1 MSGFSS
7 SKRQW
12 MPLRVRALVAL
23 FLTLALLIPVASAY
37 AQDDAAA
44 AEAPAAAA
52 RANNVLCVKGSVINW
67 DETPLPYSVDEVPW
81 TITATPVDPQ
91 GSFVET
97 QTDEDANFEFDGL
110 TVGLW
115 DFAIVIGD
123 GSPWRPITPANFTV
137 SMNYGAD
144 KCAVIRFKLKR
155 PVPVVVLKIDDAHT
169 PLEGWT
175 MRAEPAHGNWFA
187 SPVEVETNGEG
198 KALFELT
205 EGKWIFK
212 EKAPSGT
219 HYVPVMP
226 DNGMQELN
234 VEWPDDPAVELPIN
248 IRFKNRLSFKGCLDV
263 YKTDVPPGEADAYGL
278 PGWKITVKRANGSVV
293 ATKHTDALGYVKFE
307 NLPLGPYIVEEEHRI
322 GWGPVTPT
330 SYTVNLT
337 GDTCEQIEFYNEQVP
352 PGFCIEGRKIDT
364 NGKVGIPGWT
374 ITVTPYN
381 KGGYP
386 NEDVDGFDEIVVT
399 TDGQGKFKVPSC
411 GPDGDTKNCFPTDDY
426 RIPGSTYKVCEEE
439 RDGWL
444 PHTAL
449 CQYVRLPSKPGACAK
464 AWDFENQQVGHW
476 ESVVYGKPSSSSG
489 SGCAYTHT
497 VVAGESLYGIGA
509 AYGVSASAMLSA
521 NSWVY
526 SRPNYYVYPGDT
538 VCIP

>member
-1 MSGFSS
+1 MSGSQS

-23 FLTLALLIPVASAY
+23 FLALALLIPVASAY
-37 AQDDAAA
+37 AQEDAAA
-44 AEAPAAAA
+44 PVAAA
-52 RANNVLCVKGSVINW
+52 RANNVLCAEGTVINW
-67 DETPLPYSVDEVPW
+67 DESLLPYSSEEVPW

-91 GSFVET
+91 GAVLQT
-97 QTDEDANFEFDGL
+97 ATDEDAFFEFQDL

-115 DFAIVIGD
+115 EFAIVIPD
-123 GSPWRPITPANFTV
+123 GSAWRPITPDRFTV
-137 SMNYGAD
+137 SMSYGAS

-155 PVPVVVLKIDDAHT
+155 PVPVIVLKIDDAHT

-175 MRAEPAHGNWFA
+175 MRAEPAKGNWFA
-187 SPVEVETNGEG
+187 SPVEVDTDANG

-212 EKAPSGT
+212 ERAPSGT
-219 HYVPVMP
+219 HYTPVMP
-226 DNGMQELN
+226 VNGTQELL
-234 VEWPDDPAVELPIN
+234 VEWPEDAGVDPTIN
-248 IRFKNRLSFKGCLDV
+248 IRFKNRLAYKGCIDA
-263 YKTDVPPGEADAYGL
+263 YKLDVPPDETQDSYGL
-278 PGWKITVKRANGSVV
+278 PGWKITLKKTNGSVV
-293 ATKHTDALGYVKFE
+293 ATKYTDALGYAKFE
-307 NLPLGPYIVEEEHRI
+307 NLALGPYIVEEEHRI

-337 GDTCEQIEFYNEQVP
+337 GEACESVQFFNEQVP

-374 ITVTPYN
+374 ITATPYN

-386 NEDVDGFDEIVVT
+386 NEDVDGFDKIEVI
-399 TDGQGKFKVPSC
+399 TDGQGKFKIDLPL
-411 GPDGDTKNCFPTDDY
+411 DDY
-426 RIPGSTYKVCEEE
+426 RVPGSTYKVCEEE

-449 CQYVRLPSKPGACAK
+449 CQYVYIPTKPGACAK

-489 SGCAYTHT
+489 SGCRYTHT

-526 SRPNYYVYPGDT
+526 SRPHYYVYPGDT

>member
-1 MSGFSS
+1 MSGSQS

-12 MPLRVRALVAL
+12 MPMRVRALVAL
-23 FLTLALLIPVASAY
+23 LLALGLLIPVASAY

-44 AEAPAAAA
+44 PAAAA
-52 RANNVLCVKGSVINW
+52 RANNVLCVEGTVINW
-67 DETPLPYSVDEVPW
+67 DETLLPYSADEVPW
-81 TITATPVDPQ
+81 TISATPVDPQ
-91 GSFVET
+91 GAVLQT
-97 QTDEDANFEFDGL
+97 TTDEDAFFEFQDL

-115 DFAIVIGD
+115 EFAITIPD
-123 GSPWRPITPANFTV
+123 GSAWRPITPDRFTV
-137 SMNYGAD
+137 SMSYGAT

-155 PVPVVVLKIDDAHT
+155 PVPVVVLKIDDNHQ
-169 PLEGWT
+169 PLEGWI
-175 MRAEPAHGNWFA
+175 MRAEPARGNWFA
-187 SPVEVETNGEG
+187 SPVEVETDANG

-212 EKAPSGT
+212 EKAPSGQ
-219 HYVPVMP
+219 HYTPVIP
-226 DNGMQELN
+226 LNGTQELN
-234 VEWPDDPAVELPIN
+234 VEWPDEAGVDPTIN
-248 IRFKNRLSFKGCLDV
+248 IRFKNRLAFKGCLDV
-263 YKTDVPPGEADAYGL
+263 YKLDVPPDDTQDSYGL

-293 ATKHTDALGYVKFE
+293 ATKHTDALGYAKFE
-307 NLPLGPYIVEEEHRI
+307 GLPLGPYIVEEEHRI

-337 GDTCEQIEFYNEQVP
+337 GEACESVQFFNEQVP
-352 PGFCIEGRKIDT
+352 PGFCIEGRKVDT
-364 NGKVGIPGWT
+364 NGLVGIPGWT
-374 ITVTPYN
+374 ITATPYN

-386 NEDVDGFDEIVVT
+386 NADVDGFEEIEVF
-399 TDGQGKFKVPSC
+399 TDGQGKYKIELPL
-411 GPDGDTKNCFPTDDY
+411 DDY

-449 CQYVRLPSKPGACAK
+449 CQYVRIPAKPGACAK

-489 SGCAYTHT
+489 SGCRYTHT
-497 VVAGESLYGIGA
+497 VAAGESLYGIGA
-509 AYGVSASAMLSA
+509 SYGVSASAMLSA
-521 NSWVY
+521 NSWVK
-526 SRPNYYVYPGDT
+526 SRPHYYVYPGDT